1 MQTSSRNPNKTHD
14 FTSAP
19 DQRFMVFNNPFLTPI
34 PFRCSPTIAA
44 STAQK
49 ERLLWCKN
57 ELKAPEI
64 AVRYNY
70 TAATFSLQYP
80 AFLPAPKSCCL
91 SPRWGKPGGCI
102 STWLREPASQG
113 KLKCRAWNT
122 CARVLLPPPARSV
135 AADTRAP
142 PRIWAHPS
150 RPAARGTRAQAPR
163 NPSAEPRPDARAP
176 RGSTFCCLSHSVTF
190 PFKTFLKALLIPS
203 NECFKVLDNTV
214 SYQQTKNNS
223 DLFFSPAH
231 KYAGKVS
238 WK

>member
-1 MQTSSRNPNKTHD
+1 MEMQTSSRNPNKTHN

-57 ELKAPEI
+57 ELKAPKI

-80 AFLPAPKSCCL
+80 AFLPAPESCCL

-102 STWLREPASQG
+102 STWLREPESGKAEMQSLEHVLVFSFHHQRGQG
-113 KLKCRAWNT
+113 LQT
-122 CARVLLPPPARSV
+122 PELLRGSGL
-135 AADTRAP
+135 TRP
-142 PRIWAHPS
+142 VPS
-150 RPAARGTRAQAPR
+150 RPAARGTRAQAPGEPER
-163 NPSAEPRPDARAP
+163 RPPS
-176 RGSTFCCLSHSVTF
+176 
-190 PFKTFLKALLIPS
+190 
-203 NECFKVLDNTV
+203 
-214 SYQQTKNNS
+214 
-223 DLFFSPAH
+223 
-231 KYAGKVS
+231 
-238 WK
+238 